1 MAVRCS
7 VEREENGVHEAK
19 FLTCWT
25 CTIVNAIIACK
36 RMRLPTVWSV
46 NNEIARI
53 VKEMQHDTTRIAVKR
68 KHSIRKLYEARRGSA
83 TVQGLAECRK

>member
-25 CTIVNAIIACK
+25 CSIVNATIACK

-53 VKEMQHDTTRIAVKR
+53 VKEMQHDTTRSCELPSKG
-68 KHSIRKLYEARRGSA
+68 SIVSANYTRG
-83 TVQGLAECRK
+83 EER